1 MIESKDVLTPE
12 EVCSLLGV
20 KSFDAFYETYEG
32 WVLEHHW
39 ETTAGIPE
47 ETPEWEAASEESS
60 TYTGNALSRA
70 WEAAFKAAVKVLE
83 ESFRLSLE
91 ESGDHFR
98 ITSPSWETSAQEVIE
113 CINGYGLFH
122 FQDVDDLIRSGP
134 YAGAKGATLS
144 HLHWIQEWCAVFGD
158 DSPRRAFDRAADWSL
173 RYV

>member
-1 MIESKDVLTPE
+1 MIESKDMLTRE

-39 ETTAGIPE
+39 EKTAGIPE
-47 ETPEWEAASEESS
+47 ETTEWEAASEESS
-60 TYTGNALSRA
+60 DYTGNALSQA

-83 ESFRLSLE
+83 EAFRLSLK
-91 ESGDHFR
+91 ESDDRLH
-98 ITSPSWETSAQEVIE
+98 ITSPSWEASAQEVIE

-134 YAGAKGATLS
+134 YEGAKGATLS
-144 HLHWIQEWCAVFGD
+144 HLHWIQEWGAVFGD
-158 DSPRRAFDRAADWSL
+158 DSPRRAFDRAADLSL